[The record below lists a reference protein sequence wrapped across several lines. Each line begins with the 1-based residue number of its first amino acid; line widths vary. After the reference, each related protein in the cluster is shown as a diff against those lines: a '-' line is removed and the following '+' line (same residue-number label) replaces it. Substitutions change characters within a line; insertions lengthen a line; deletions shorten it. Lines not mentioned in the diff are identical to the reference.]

1 MWWGFPHDSWVK
13 NLPANARKV
22 GSNPGSRRFLGGGNG
37 NTPEILPEKFQDRGA
52 CLATVIGSQRVGHS
66 LVTEQQ

>member
-13 NLPANARKV
+13 NLPANAEDV

-37 NTPEILPEKFQDRGA
+37 NPLQKSRLRNSKDRGA
-52 CLATVIGSQRVGHS
+52 CLATVHAVAESW
-66 LVTEQQ
+66 T